1 MKVTIIVVVLL
12 LLTMGNL
19 IACNDTHRQNELIMS
34 VSEHSKWESTFES
47 KPKEL
52 WSSESYNHLK
62 LFNVIDNVVV
72 AIKTDGANLEAFD
85 INNGKI
91 LWETF
96 LTEKPHGKSVYLASK
111 VGRETS
117 LPTDKLFVMRYVE
130 DLSSY
135 EILQLDKKTGEIL
148 AGKSMTLEQFDLTP
162 HHNDSF
168 YYDKDSNSIYLL
180 NEIDD
185 RMFLQSYDADKLKI
199 KWTYQYPDSEI
210 CMNHPCF
217 NYLDAVS
224 KDYVVVSYGDGYSCL
239 NSDTGEVIW
248 SETNEYCYTKLCR
261 DSEINSNFIT
271 MHFQSHGGGHLLF
284 HDSKTGELLWED
296 ELEKVRGSQPFCK
309 VIHLDDWSV
318 IYVASNDS
326 RDGYDMFILSGGKKF
341 TGFRISTDVF
351 EVIQHSIFPNIEF
364 CYVDRDVFM
373 VVTPLSISCHSLEHP
388 DFEPGYIVPR
398 RLIWTY
404 YAKNNLDLN
413 KHGIES
419 NVSLV
424 NNMVIVSKEHGKIV
438 YIDDWNKAITCLG
451 YK

>member
-1 MKVTIIVVVLL
+1 MKVTVIVVVLS
-12 LLTMGNL
+12 LLTVGNL
-19 IACNDTHRQNELIMS
+19 IACNDTHRQNELILS
-34 VSEHSKWESTFES
+34 VSEHSKWGSTFES

-52 WSSESYNHLK
+52 WSSGFNNYPES
-62 LFNVIDNVVV
+62 FDVIDNVVV
-72 AIKTDGANLEAFD
+72 VIKANGANLEAFD
-85 INNGKI
+85 INNGKT
-91 LWETF
+91 LWGTSF
-96 LTEKPHGKSVYLASK
+96 TEKSHGKSVYLASK
-111 VGRETS
+111 VGRDTS

-135 EILQLDKKTGEIL
+135 EILQLDEKTGEVL
-148 AGKSMTLEQFDLTP
+148 VDKSMALEQFDPTP
-162 HHNDSF
+162 YHNAF
-168 YYDKDSNSIYLL
+168 YYDKYSNSIYLL

-185 RMFLQSYDADKLKI
+185 RMLLQSYDAGKLKI

-210 CMNHPCF
+210 SMNHPCF
-217 NYLDAVS
+217 NYLDAAS
-224 KDYVVVSYGDGYSCL
+224 KDYVMVSYGDGYSCL

-261 DSEINSNFIT
+261 NSEINSNFIT

-296 ELEKVRGSQPFCK
+296 ELEKWGNQPFCK
-309 VIHLDDWSV
+309 VIHLGDRSV

-326 RDGYDMFILSGGKKF
+326 RDGYDMFMLSSGKKF

-351 EVIQHSIFPNIEF
+351 EVIQHSIFPSIEF
-364 CYVDRDVFM
+364 CYVDKDVFM
-373 VVTPLSISCHSLEHP
+373 ALTPLSISCHSLEHP
-388 DFEPGYIVPR
+388 DFEPGYIVPH

-404 YAKNNLDLN
+404 YTKNNLDLN
-413 KHGIES
+413 KHGIE
-419 NVSLV
+419 NNISLV

-438 YIDDWNKAITCLG
+438 YTDNWDKAITCLG